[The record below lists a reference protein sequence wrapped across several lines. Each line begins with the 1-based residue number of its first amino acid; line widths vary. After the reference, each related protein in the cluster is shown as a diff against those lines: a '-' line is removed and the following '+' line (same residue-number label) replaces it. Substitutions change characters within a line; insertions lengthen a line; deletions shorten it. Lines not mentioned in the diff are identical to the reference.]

1 VGYVEDLRGK
11 KQGRGRPRWR
21 ARYRDPSGRER
32 SKSFARKV
40 DAERF
45 LVAVEDAKLRGAYV
59 DPAAGKISFGE
70 WAERWYNTTA
80 ALRHTT
86 RRDYRK
92 LLDQQVL
99 PAFGADSLAGID
111 ALAVREW
118 VAGLVAGGLSAR
130 RARKAHAVL
139 RQVLAS
145 AVEGGRL
152 SRNVAVGM
160 KLPKVQRTEM
170 HFLDAEQVEALAEAI
185 NPRYATLIRF
195 AAYSGLRPS
204 ELTALRVGRL
214 DLLRRTARVVEA
226 APEIDGR
233 LHWGGVK
240 THEARTVRLP
250 RSICEELGADLAAH
264 PRDPEALVFTA
275 PLGGPLRPHTWVK
288 SFFKPA
294 VRAAGLPEGL
304 RLYDL
309 RHTCASLLIAQG
321 ASVKAV
327 QAQLGHATA
336 SITLDTY
343 GNLFPSELEAL
354 AEQLEQARAAAL
366 ANRERT
372 QRGPAVVALSERAG
386 R

>member
-1 VGYVEDLRGK
+1 MGYVEDLRGK

-21 ARYRDPSGRER
+21 ARYRDLSGRER
-32 SKSFARKV
+32 AKSFARKI

-45 LVAVEDAKLRGAYV
+45 LVGIEDAKLRGAYV
-59 DPAAGKISFGE
+59 DPAAGKVAFGE

-99 PAFGADSLAGID
+99 PAFGEMTLAGID

-118 VAGLVAGGLSAR
+118 VAGLVAGGLSAKH
-130 RARKAHAVL
+130 ARKAHAVL

-152 SRNVAVGM
+152 SRNVAAGM

-170 HFLDAEQVEALAEAI
+170 HFLDAEQVEALAETI
-185 NPRYATLIRF
+185 DPRYATLIRF

-214 DLLRRTARVVEA
+214 DLLRRSARVVEA

-240 THEARTVRLP
+240 TTSRAPCGCPGRSP
-250 RSICEELGADLAAH
+250 RNWPPTSLAALVILRRWCS
-264 PRDPEALVFTA
+264 PRRWVARCVRTPGSRASSSRRSA
-275 PLGGPLRPHTWVK
+275 RPGCPRGCGCTTCGI
-288 SFFKPA
+288 PA
-294 VRAAGLPEGL
+294 R
-304 RLYDL
+304 R
-309 RHTCASLLIAQG
+309 C
-321 ASVKAV
+321 
-327 QAQLGHATA
+327 
-336 SITLDTY
+336 
-343 GNLFPSELEAL
+343 
-354 AEQLEQARAAAL
+354 
-366 ANRERT
+366 
-372 QRGPAVVALSERAG
+372 
-386 R
+386 